1 MKPKSEIANR
11 RRRVAML
18 LAEGMSV
25 NEIARALKIRWDVA
39 DEDVK
44 LIREDPNNIDY
55 ISPKRALGRLL
66 DNYDT
71 LEKRASEHLQLALD
85 QGKLDSANRWF
96 ETIRRIAEDRGKVLH
111 QIGLLNRAA
120 REAPAE
126 DPEHAEPRLSARA
139 RELMARIALAEKLGH
154 PWKCDLVVEDTTALE
169 PVPDPLFHP
178 SKRTEEPA
186 HE

>member
-1 MKPKSEIANR
+1 MKSKSETLQR

-18 LAEGMSV
+18 LGEGMSA
-25 NEIARALKIRWDVA
+25 NEIAKALKLRWDVV
-39 DEDVK
+39 DEDRK
-44 LIREDPNNIDY
+44 LIQGDPNNIDY

-66 DNYDT
+66 DNYDI

-120 REAPAE
+120 REAPSDEA
-126 DPEHAEPRLSARA
+126 DHGEPRVSTRA
-139 RELMARIALAEKLGH
+139 RELMGRIALAEKLGH
-154 PWKCDLVVEDTTALE
+154 PWRCDLVVEDTTALE
-169 PVPDPLFHP
+169 PVPDPDFRP
-178 SKRTEEPA
+178 SPRTGGTDG
-186 HE
+186 